1 MAVVLSIYSIRISH
15 NRYAERQFYVI
26 SETNFHRGNI
36 GHPSEQMQQRKR
48 TKLKLRDSCDSCSD
62 AKIRCNKEKPVCSR
76 CNVKSLTCCYGPS
89 HRSGRRPTDAS
100 KASER
105 QRNSPNQGL
114 PPGPAHVAAPTSHTV
129 SSSNGMDFT
138 ADLNTISSTDFDFSI
153 NAFDFLDIAPDGAA
167 SETTP
172 FTFPPELSKMS
183 LPAPEYDFAAFMSS
197 DPDPF
202 NGNNGK
208 ARMDSGNNG
217 SNDGLTYDN
226 GNNKISSDT
235 DSLTY
240 DPLWVNTPGIIFQHN
255 SGSWLRTP
263 PSSSYTPQVAL
274 PELSPASPL
283 QPSSINHQVCG
294 APNANA
300 IFDTPHSKTSCTC
313 LTQAL
318 SLLAALHSDLNAS
331 SSSSSGSSP
340 VASPQTPAYA
350 NNNNSKTTLPNVVGS
365 DGQAVERDDAA
376 AASVHKNLTLN
387 TTALQQ
393 AATILNCECTT
404 HNQQLIFFV
413 AFIALKTMDRY
424 SAAAQG
430 ANTPDRNSD
439 GDGKCSSR
447 TLAQL
452 VLGDLHQVVRIVDT
466 LSKRMRE
473 VHVQH
478 GSGGGGGGGGGSDDR
493 SGSPSQGCEGNRS
506 GVGARGP
513 HGALGN
519 HDISASCFAQ
529 LENDLRKHLKAVTN
543 NTMAVLRRVHD

>member
-1 MAVVLSIYSIRISH
+1 
-15 NRYAERQFYVI
+15 
-26 SETNFHRGNI
+26 
-36 GHPSEQMQQRKR
+36 MQQRKR

-62 AKIRCNKEKPVCSR
+62 AKIKCNKEKPVCSR
-76 CNVKSLTCCYGPS
+76 CDVKSLTCCYGPS
-89 HRSGRRPTDAS
+89 HRSGRRSTDAS

-105 QRNSPNQGL
+105 QRNSLNQGL
-114 PPGPAHVAAPTSHTV
+114 LPALAHVAAPTSHTV
-129 SSSNGMDFT
+129 NSSNGMDFT
-138 ADLNTISSTDFDFSI
+138 ADLNTISSTDFHFSI
-153 NAFDFLDIAPDGAA
+153 NAFDFLDIALDGAA

-172 FTFPPELSKMS
+172 FTFSPELSKMS

-202 NGNNGK
+202 NNNNGK
-208 ARMDSGNNG
+208 ARMDSDNSG
-217 SNDGLTYDN
+217 SKDGLTYDN

-235 DSLTY
+235 DSLAY
-240 DPLWVNTPGIIFQHN
+240 DPLWVNTPGVIFQHD
-255 SGSWLRTP
+255 SGSGLRTP
-263 PSSSYTPQVAL
+263 PSSSYTPQAAL
-274 PELSPASPL
+274 PELSTASPL

-294 APNANA
+294 ALNANA
-300 IFDTPHSKTSCTC
+300 IFDTPHPKTSCTC

-318 SLLAALHSDLNAS
+318 SVLAALHSDLNAS

-350 NNNNSKTTLPNVVGS
+350 NSNNSKTTLPNIVDS
-365 DGQAVERDDAA
+365 DGQAVERDAA
-376 AASVHKNLTLN
+376 AATVHKNLTLN

-439 GDGKCSSR
+439 GDGECSSR

-452 VLGDLHQVVRIVDT
+452 VLGNLHQVVRIVDT

-473 VHVQH
+473 VHVQQ
-478 GSGGGGGGGGGSDDR
+478 GSGGGGNSDDR
-493 SGSPSQGCEGNRS
+493 SESSSQGCEGNRS

-529 LENDLRKHLKAVTN
+529 LESDLRKHLKAVTN
-543 NTMAVLRRVHD
+543 NTMAVLRRVQD